1 MKIESSETSLF
12 KEWSAWVPIAMSLVG
27 LAMVLVFGFLVHAP
41 PQEDEGTPAHV
52 WQLMMAAQIPIVLY
66 FAVRWLVA
74 PTLRASEYGMAAGP
88 WAPWPKDGR
97 RSLEARSPESRLP
110 RNARAALT
118 VLVVQG
124 LAWLASLGAL
134 FLLEHR

>member
-1 MKIESSETSLF
+1 MNTKSSQSSLF
-12 KEWSAWVPIAMSLVG
+12 KQWSAWVPIAMSLVG

-41 PQEDEGTPAHV
+41 PQQDEGTPAHV

-74 PTLRASEYGMAAGP
+74 PTLRASEYGMAA
-88 WAPWPKDGR
+88 R
-97 RSLEARSPESRLP
+97 SRLP
-110 RNARAALT
+110 RRTRAALM

-134 FLLEHR
+134 YFFEHP